1 MFKKEKKNTH
11 IHNKHLLNQYLLSTY
26 CMSGIILNT
35 EDSN

>member
-1 MFKKEKKNTH
+1 MFKKEKKTH

-35 EDSN
+35 KGSN